1 MAQGYRHRP
10 VEEAENFIGG
20 WYRTG
25 DVGALDQEDMLQI
38 LGRVSDIGGTG
49 VSPVAL
55 QDTMCSEPSV
65 RYAVLV
71 AEPDRD
77 GWVAAAEAW
86 PGGTVDS
93 AACRAALAARHGE
106 QAAASVQVMPVRQI
120 PRTEQGKP
128 NRPAIRAA
136 AVSGSGVL

>member
-10 VEEAENFIGG
+10 VEEAEHFTGG

-25 DVGALDQEDMLQI
+25 DLGALDDEDMLQI
-38 LGRVSDIGGTG
+38 LGRVSDIGDRG
-49 VSPVAL
+49 VSQVAL
-55 QDTMCSEPSV
+55 QDTLCSQPSV

-71 AEPDRD
+71 AGADRD

-86 PGGTVDS
+86 PGGTVDLGS
-93 AACRAALAARHGE
+93 CRAALAARHGE
-106 QAAASVQVMPVRQI
+106 RTAAVVQVMPVDQI

-128 NRPAIRAA
+128 NRPAIAA
-136 AVSGSGVL
+136 AAQTAAPPR